1 MDLYDVR
8 GGRLGVITEEAEH
21 QESNTMERGVLDRR
35 GRVSRD
41 TGTLQRFSV
50 DTDQF
55 LHFEPCEDAAPSP
68 TGAEDGYDDDV
79 FKEKAS
85 EVGTATQLWPI
96 M

>member
-21 QESNTMERGVLDRR
+21 QESMERGVLDGG
-35 GRVSRD
+35 GRVIRD

-50 DTDQF
+50 DTNQS

-85 EVGTATQLWPI
+85 EVGTAAQLWPS